1 LQEQEVAIF
10 WELSHVQEALDEL
23 NKAIG
28 DPSSLPDTIEQVS
41 FRNTFKR

>member
-1 LQEQEVAIF
+1 VAIF

-28 DPSSLPDTIEQVS
+28 DPSSLPDTIEQVRKGYLY
-41 FRNTFKR
+41 FYKKI